1 MKQKE
6 TNLGYGE
13 EEKNEEKHYKT
24 KTISRVQYFLYTVY
38 RLVFFLH
45 NVLAQNY
52 SSTLAL

>member
-13 EEKNEEKHYKT
+13 EEKNEEKHYKM